1 MRAARSIAV
10 AAMPGE
16 HARLASSAAARS
28 PTIMESSSVL
38 PTAYSAT
45 STRLYASTS
54 SPATTVVRRAPA
66 DGGQQLLD
74 EAGADRVRSR

>member
-1 MRAARSIAV
+1 MRAARSIEV
-10 AAMPGE
+10 AATPRSTR
-16 HARLASSAAARS
+16 APASSAVARS

-54 SPATTVVRRAPA
+54 SPATTVSSTAPARTAGSSSSTKRAPT
-66 DGGQQLLD
+66 GP
-74 EAGADRVRSR
+74 